1 MAPTLFA
8 ESLKSHLDI
17 PSINRY
23 FVAERDKTT
32 EVLHTVRPEGRVEG
46 SRFKLASQDGGA
58 GNSWDFNLE
67 NGKFGDWA
75 AGDKG
80 YGIVDFLCRT
90 LRCSPAQA
98 VKWLTDKK
106 FLNHKEAKKALADAD
121 GNPLVLPIPA
131 DKATWECALEA
142 DDLRKD
148 RGIIQQHWEIRDLDD
163 SLLGFKY
170 RVDERRS
177 HKEVFTL
184 TYRAETGWTK
194 RAWDKKRIPPYGL
207 EYLRKGPTLRVLF
220 VEGEKAA
227 DGARQI
233 LGDKWKV
240 LSFSGVAAA
249 EELWLPDEEW
259 WADVDVVIW
268 PDNDTPGKQ
277 AARKI
282 QQSLDKLEHKPREI
296 KIVRV
301 DSIPALPPKWDLGDW
316 YEGCGVD
323 VHVELERAEVVDSFE
338 AICRQWVYV
347 GQTNLFYN
355 LEDRGLIYTT
365 TAFDN
370 QYARYADRSGSASKK
385 FLTSLET
392 TRLDDLEF
400 IPGEERIL
408 TAATGKRFLN
418 EWYPSN
424 EWLKAKAIAED
435 ESIPMEVIEEN
446 AAQFIAHV
454 KRVAEGNEVEP
465 ETNPSTGEPMEGTED
480 RDISDA
486 LFSYFSGLV
495 RRPMDKQGWV
505 PTLLSENNG
514 TGKTYFVKMI
524 GSVLGANRITTVTV
538 KQYIGQYHDW
548 RDGVL
553 FYELGEAKHEENT
566 EAYEELKKN
575 HNYQPFNFAKVE
587 DRQYSTI
594 KLNIK
599 SRGMKL
605 QRDFLNGYITSNN
618 LFPLA
623 LSSSPTAEASDRRLL
638 VIRCERILTTSEA
651 EALFEEISQRPEWI
665 GAYLMRY
672 QTQHLWNPGWAPVTK
687 HKRLI
692 MEQDKE
698 RAERRADRF
707 ELGKYDEFY
716 YLMQWAKEEKVGGFI
731 RGIVSGDLCREIANQ
746 HRVKYPHESAR
757 FDKLLDRA
765 GLRGPRRIKDSEG
778 NPVKVYALDPGF
790 LDMKDEEWRKE
801 YLRSLSDYRI

>member
-1 MAPTLFA
+1 MASTLFA

-23 FVAERDKTT
+23 FVGERDKTV
-32 EVLHTVRPEGRVEG
+32 EVLRTVRPEGRVEG
-46 SRFKLASQDGGA
+46 SRFKLASVEGGA

-75 AGDKG
+75 GSSQS
-80 YGIVDFLCRT
+80 YGVVDFLCQT
-90 LRCSPAQA
+90 LRTNAAQA

-106 FLNHKEAKKALADAD
+106 ILNHKEAKKALADAE

-131 DKATWECALEA
+131 DKATWEVALEA
-142 DDLRKD
+142 EDLRKD
-148 RGIIQQHWEIRDLDD
+148 RGIIRDHWEIRDTDG

-207 EYLRKGPTLRVLF
+207 QKLSQGPTLRALF

-227 DGARQI
+227 DSAQDI
-233 LGDKWKV
+233 LGEKWKV
-240 LSFSGVAAA
+240 FSFSGVAAA
-249 EELWLPDEEW
+249 EELWLPDDEC
-259 WADVDVVIW
+259 WADCEVVIW
-268 PDNDTPGKQ
+268 PDNDAPGKQ

-282 QQSLDKLEHKPREI
+282 QQALQNLNNAPREI

-301 DSIPALPPKWDLGDW
+301 DAIPALPPKWDLGDW

-323 VHVELERAEVVDSFE
+323 VKVELERAEIIDSFE

-347 GQTNLFYN
+347 GQTNQFYN
-355 LEDRGLIYTT
+355 LEDRGLIYSTT
-365 TAFDN
+365 SFDN

-385 FLTSLET
+385 FLMSLET

-408 TAATGKRFLN
+408 TSANGKRFLN
-418 EWYPSN
+418 EWYPSD

-435 ESIPMEVIEEN
+435 ESIPLETIQEN
-446 AAQFIAHV
+446 CREFISHV
-454 KRVAEGNEVEP
+454 KRVCEGNKVEP
-465 ETNPSTGEPMEGTED
+465 DLDPTTGEPSPETED
-480 RDISDA
+480 RPLEDA
-486 LFSYFSGLV
+486 VLSYFGTLI

-505 PTLLSENNG
+505 PMFLSENNG
-514 TGKTYFVKMI
+514 TGKTYFVKMV
-524 GSVLGANRITTVTV
+524 GSVLGANRTTTVTV

-575 HNYQPFNFAKVE
+575 HNYQPFNFSKVQ
-587 DRQYSTI
+587 DRQHNTL

-623 LSSSPTAEASDRRLL
+623 LSSSATAEASDRRLL
-638 VIRCERILTTSEA
+638 VIRCERILSTTEA
-651 EALFEEISQRPEWI
+651 DALFEEIAQRPEWI

-672 QTQHLWNPGWAPVTK
+672 QPSYQWNPGWAPVTE

-692 MEQDKE
+692 MEQDRE

-707 ELGKYDEFY
+707 ELGKFDEFY

-731 RGIVSGDLCREIANQ
+731 RGVVSGDLCREIANQ
-746 HRVKYPHESAR
+746 NRVKFPHETAR
-757 FDKLLDRA
+757 FDRLLDRA
-765 GLRGPRRIKDSEG
+765 GIKAPRRIKDEKG
-778 NPVKVYALDPGF
+778 NPVKIYALDPEF
-790 LDMKDEEWRKE
+790 LEKKDEEWRKE

>member
-1 MAPTLFA
+1 MASTLFA

-23 FVAERDKTT
+23 FVGERDKTV
-32 EVLHTVRPEGRVEG
+32 EILQTVRPEGRVEG
-46 SRFKLASQDGGA
+46 SRFKLASESGGA

-75 AGDKG
+75 GG
-80 YGIVDFLCRT
+80 SQSYGVVDFLCRT

-121 GNPLVLPIPA
+121 GNPLVLPIPLEQA
-131 DKATWECALEA
+131 KWEAALEA

-148 RGIIQQHWEIRDLDD
+148 RGIIKDHWEIKDTDGA
-163 SLLGFKY
+163 LLGFKY

-207 EYLRKGPTLRVLF
+207 EKIKSGPTLRVLF
-220 VEGEKAA
+220 VEGEKACDA
-227 DGARQI
+227 AQDI

-249 EELWLPDEEW
+249 EELWLPDDEFW
-259 WADVDVVIW
+259 NDCDVVIW
-268 PDNDTPGKQ
+268 PDNDSPGKA

-282 QQSLDKLEHKPREI
+282 QLALQALNNPPREI

-301 DSIPALPPKWDLGDW
+301 DAIPALPPKWDLGDW
-316 YEGCGVD
+316 YDGCGVD
-323 VHVELERAEVVDSFE
+323 VPVELERAEVADSFE

-365 TAFDN
+365 TSFDN

-385 FLTSLET
+385 FLMSLET

-435 ESIPMEVIEEN
+435 ESIPMETIEEN
-446 AAQFIAHV
+446 AKEFITHV
-454 KRVAEGNEVEP
+454 RRVCEGNLVEAEIDPATGKIKP
-465 ETNPSTGEPMEGTED
+465 ETENREL
-480 RDISDA
+480 SDA
-486 LFSYFSGLV
+486 LFLYLATLV

-505 PTLLSENNG
+505 PMLLSENNG
-514 TGKTYFVKMI
+514 TGKTYFIEAV
-524 GSVLGANRITTVTV
+524 GSILGANRTTTVTV

-575 HNYQPFNFAKVE
+575 HNFKPFNFAKVE
-587 DRQYSTI
+587 DRQHSTL

-599 SRGMKL
+599 SRGMKI

-623 LSSSPTAEASDRRLL
+623 LSSSATAEASDRRLM
-638 VIRCERILTTSEA
+638 VIRCERILTTA
-651 EALFEEISQRPEWI
+651 EADAMFAEIAQRPEWI

-672 QTQHLWNPGWAPVTK
+672 QPRYLWNPGWAPVTE

-707 ELGKYDEFY
+707 ELGKYDEFF
-716 YLMQWAKEEKVGGFI
+716 YLMQWARDEKLGGFV
-731 RGIVSGDLCREIANQ
+731 RGVVSGDLCREIANQ
-746 HRVKYPHESAR
+746 HRVKYPHETAR

-765 GLRGPRRIKDSEG
+765 GLQGPRRIKDQEG
-778 NPVKVYALDPGF
+778 NPVKVYALDPEF
-790 LDMKDEEWRKE
+790 LEKPDEEWRRE
-801 YLRSLSDYRI
+801 YLRSLSDYRL